1 MAHAV
6 ISSQFTI
13 VITGPIDKEKPVV
26 IAPFRSYQ
34 VVHAFVTTQGKASI
48 DLIRVKSGVGEDEG
62 TCFANLL
69 VPIDPDTLGIERPMK
84 IVDPAASHIG
94 AACVTVISVGY
105 GVVDRVV
112 LHCIGSPSQPLA
124 LE

>member
-1 MAHAV
+1 MAQAV

-13 VITGPIDKEKPVV
+13 VITGPIDKDNPVV

-34 VVHAFVTTQGKASI
+34 VVHAFVTTQRTSSI
-48 DLIRVKSGVGEDEG
+48 SLIRRKSGAPEGEG
-62 TCFANLL
+62 ACFANLL
-69 VPIDPDTLGIERPMK
+69 TPIDPENKGIERLMK
-84 IVDPAASHIG
+84 IVDPDASHIG
-94 AACVTVISVGY
+94 GACVTVISVGY

-112 LHCIGSPSQPLA
+112 LHCIGSPAQPLA